1 MGKTFVYI
9 RPALVTGGVLFADL
23 EILLL
28 LKKLGNEVQIVTG
41 KVLDTGVSRHIY
53 ENGYHLIEDAEFDQ
67 LYLQSAEN
75 STESMVIADRLRK
88 LIPKE
93 AVLLFSN
100 QFVGEHSAF
109 AKATVELSNEHK
121 VIYRLHDPISLT
133 EIVKDAPL
141 ENVTFLPINSALAIQ
156 VYSLCGKQSRCHE
169 VPFFLAFER
178 YTYALRR
185 RRIVRKLFG
194 YTHNSVVLFQPTRI
208 APNKRCDRALLLASK
223 LQQYFGEEKIVS
235 LVISGGSENIQ
246 GGYDETRKIMH
257 LAKELDFHNLYI
269 KRGLHYFVENP
280 MFYAIA
286 DLVTFMS
293 DYEGMGVV
301 PAEASVAH
309 TPLVTTN
316 YKNILGDPVFES
328 AYPGLQAIIVPDAV
342 ETVVPESVVEA
353 CAEELICPKIEH
365 KKNLS
370 VVEYFDSKSYIPFFS
385 DLSRQLS

>member
-1 MGKTFVYI
+1 MSKTFVYI

-28 LKKLGNEVQIVTG
+28 LNQLGYDVHIVTG

-67 LYLQSAEN
+67 LYLHAAEN
-75 STESMVIADRLRK
+75 VSESKPITDRLRK

-93 AVLLFSN
+93 SVLLFSN
-100 QFVGEHSAF
+100 QLVGEHKAY
-109 AKATVELSNEHK
+109 AKATIELSREYK
-121 VIYRLHDPISLT
+121 TMYRLHDPITLT
-133 EIVKDAPL
+133 DIVRDAPL
-141 ENVTFLPINSALAIQ
+141 ENVTFLPINSALATQ
-156 VYSLCGKQSRCHE
+156 VYSLCGESVRCHE
-169 VPFFLAFER
+169 IPFFLAFNR
-178 YTYALRR
+178 YTYALKRR
-185 RRIVRKLFG
+185 KIVRKLFG
-194 YTHNSVVLFQPTRI
+194 YTEHSIVLFQPTRI

-223 LQQYFGEEKIVS
+223 LQQFFGEEKIVS

-246 GGYDETRKIMH
+246 GGYEETRKIMH
-257 LAKELDFHNLYI
+257 LSKELGFHNLYI

-301 PAEASVAH
+301 PAEASVAY

-316 YKNILGDPVFES
+316 YKNLLGDPVFES
-328 AYPGLQAIIVPDAV
+328 AYPGLQAIMVPDAV
-342 ETVVPESVVEA
+342 ETVIPDAVVEA
-353 CAEELICPKIEH
+353 CAEELLHPKINH

-370 VVEYFDSKSYIPFFS
+370 IVEYFDSKSYIPFFS
-385 DLSRQLS
+385 DLSRQFS